1 MASYNV
7 MRNEYYQPPTG
18 RNWIADRIIAA
29 MQSFSAPKGPE
40 MLPAGVSG
48 PNPTNALPRK
58 PAGFLSALGGN
69 DNNRINQA
77 ALLRQADVDAGRA
90 PFEAEVGA
98 QEKLQGNEFG
108 FKQKQDDAFLAQRRA
123 EDDARRQNALAI
135 AQEAQQGLDRRQVEA
150 LNSRTQEE
158 ALRRA
163 YDMTESSRRFR
174 QAKELRQTPAA
185 MSEYERER
193 LNRPFPIGGNG
204 LFDPASRTLMRLG
217 RVPEGAP
224 PETEQLPVSGGFSPS
239 ELRFLQ
245 TGEEEPEPDAGGQM
259 TDQMTD
265 IEELLTPS
273 GIPRGIS
280 Y

>member
-7 MRNEYYQPPTG
+7 QQNPYYQPPTG

-98 QEKLQGNEFG
+98 QEKLQGNELG

-185 MSEYERER
+185 MSEYQRATLR
-193 LNRPFPIGGNG
+193 RPQAVGGTGVFLPDLNQLISM
-204 LFDPASRTLMRLG
+204 SRRG
-217 RVPEGAP
+217 EGAP
-224 PETEQLPVSGGFSPS
+224 NEVMQLPPSSGIESD
-239 ELRFLQ
+239 ELNWLNG
-245 TGEEEPEPDAGGQM
+245 TEEVNPNAIDDTTQ
-259 TDQMTD
+259 QMTD
-265 IEELLTPS
+265 IEELLKPPGVPS
-273 GIPRGIS
+273 GIS

>member
-1 MASYNV
+1 MAAYNV
-7 MRNEYYQPPTG
+7 QQNPYYQPPTG

-40 MLPAGVSG
+40 MLPPGVSG

-58 PAGFLSALGGN
+58 PAGFFGALGGN

-77 ALLRQADVDAGRA
+77 ELLRQADVNAGRV

-123 EDDARRQNALAI
+123 EDDARRQNALTI

-163 YDMTESSRRFR
+163 YDMTQSSRRF
-174 QAKELRQTPAA
+174 QQDKELRQITAP
-185 MSEYERER
+185 MSEYQRAMLR
-193 LNRPFPIGGNG
+193 RPQAVGGTGVFLPDQNQ
-204 LFDPASRTLMRLG
+204 LISMG
-217 RVPEGAP
+217 RRGEGAP
-224 PETEQLPVSGGFSPS
+224 NEIMQLPPSSGIEMD
-239 ELRFLQ
+239 ELNWLNG
-245 TGEEEPEPDAGGQM
+245 TEEANPNAINDATQ
-259 TDQMTD
+259 QMTD
-265 IEELLTPS
+265 IEELLKPPGVPS
-273 GIPRGIS
+273 GIS